1 MEEYRY
7 NRSNSARNTYS
18 YVHGTAVPKENT
30 PYRRQRQTA
39 PVRRRYVQAQKI
51 NPIVLVS
58 WIIASVVFIAACGLL
73 LMSQN
78 RMNAYVDEVS
88 ALETQ
93 IAELKAENN
102 LTLARINESVDYDA
116 IQQEAESLGM
126 VKLTS
131 DKIIDIEY
139 SGSEYIRQYKSVP

>member
-7 NRSNSARNTYS
+7 NRNHAVKASYS
-18 YVHGTAVPKENT
+18 YVHGTAVPKEST
-30 PYRRQRQTA
+30 PQRRKVQTA
-39 PVRRRYVQAQKI
+39 PARRRYVKVQKI
-51 NPIVLVS
+51 NPVVLAS
-58 WIIASVVFIAACGLL
+58 WIIASVVFVAACGLL
-73 LMSQN
+73 LLSQN
-78 RMNAYVDEVS
+78 KMNTYVDEVS

-102 LTLARINESVDYDA
+102 LTLARINESVDFDA
-116 IQQEAESLGM
+116 IQQEAERLGM

-139 SGSEYIRQYKSVP
+139 SGSEYIKQYKNVP

>member
-7 NRSNSARNTYS
+7 NRNNSARYTNS
-18 YVHGTAVPKENT
+18 YVHGTAVPKVNT
-30 PYRRQRQTA
+30 PYRRQRQA
-39 PVRRRYVQAQKI
+39 QPVRRRYVEAQKMS
-51 NPIVLVS
+51 PVVLVT
-58 WIIASVVFIAACGLL
+58 WIIASVVFIAACALL

-78 RMNAYVDEVS
+78 RMNTYVDEVS

-102 LTLARINESVDYDA
+102 LTLARINESVDFDA
-116 IQQEAESLGM
+116 IQQEADRLGM
-126 VKLTS
+126 VKLAS

>member
-7 NRSNSARNTYS
+7 NRNRTVKTTYS
-18 YVHGTAVPKENT
+18 YVHGTAVPKENA
-30 PYRRQRQTA
+30 PQRRNTQPA
-39 PVRRRYVQAQKI
+39 PRRRRVKVQKI
-51 NPIVLVS
+51 NPVVIAS
-58 WIIASVVFIAACGLL
+58 WIVASVLFVAACGLL
-73 LMSQN
+73 LLSQN
-78 RMNAYVDEVS
+78 KMNNYIDQVS

-102 LTLARINESVDYDA
+102 LTLARINESVDFDA
-116 IQQEAESLGM
+116 IQQEAERLGM

-139 SGSEYIRQYKSVP
+139 SGSEYIRQYKRVP